1 MKTTAPPGTQDGIE
15 AGYERAH
22 KQKWRTMLRIKV
34 FLRVC
39 GGETVSQNE
48 RVRVERE
55 RAERDRERAF
65 RTFDYAVPGVRTN
78 ILRCVCVAYWERCAC
93 TIY

>member
-1 MKTTAPPGTQDGIE
+1 MSGHTS
-15 AGYERAH
+15 RR
-22 KQKWRTMLRIKV
+22 RTMLRIKV

-65 RTFDYAVPGVRTN
+65 
-78 ILRCVCVAYWERCAC
+78 
-93 TIY
+93 